1 MKIRKAE
8 AHEMLELWGYSSIQ
22 TASSNAKFFCDNIQR
37 GNTEFWA
44 LDYDG
49 ELVGEL
55 YVFYDLEDKDF
66 ADGKRT
72 AYLCAFRIRTDLRGQ
87 GLGTKLICH
96 VIEHIQDLGYQRISI
111 GVDTT
116 DMANIRLYTR
126 LGFNIKVKVCSED
139 PCDRDE
145 NMQPRVCP
153 CFWLLYKEVC
163 VLSSPTCTS

>member
-1 MKIRKAE
+1 MKIRRAAE
-8 AHEMLELWGYSSIQ
+8 RELLELWGYESLH
-22 TASSNAKFFCDNIQR
+22 TASSNAKFFCDNIKR

-49 ELVGEL
+49 QLVGEL

-72 AYLCAFRIRTDLRGQ
+72 AYLCAFRVRTDFRGQ

-96 VIEHIQDLGYQRISI
+96 VIEHIKEFGYHRISI

-116 DMANIRLYTR
+116 DMANIRLYKR
-126 LGFNIKVKVCSED
+126 LGFTIKGKECAED
-139 PCDRDE
+139 PCDRAE
-145 NMQPRVCP
+145 NMQPKSCP
-153 CFWLLYKEVC
+153 SFWLLYKEV
-163 VLSSPTCTS
+163 

>member
-1 MKIRKAE
+1 MKIRRAAE
-8 AHEMLELWGYSSIQ
+8 RELLELWGYESLH
-22 TASSNAKFFCDNIQR
+22 TASSNAKFFCGNMKR

-49 ELVGEL
+49 QLVGEL

-72 AYLCAFRIRTDLRGQ
+72 AYLCAFRVRTDFRGQ
-87 GLGTKLICH
+87 GLGTRLIRH
-96 VIEHIQDLGYQRISI
+96 VIEHIKDLGYQRISI

-116 DMANIRLYTR
+116 DAANIRFYQR
-126 LGFNIKVKVCSED
+126 LGFAKKVKECAED

-145 NMQPRVCP
+145 AMRPRSCP
-153 CFWLLYKEVC
+153 RFWLLYQEV
-163 VLSSPTCTS
+163 

>member
-1 MKIRKAE
+1 METRRASAQE
-8 AHEMLELWGYSSIQ
+8 LLELWGYESIH
-22 TASSNAKFFCDNIQR
+22 TASPNAKFFCGNIER
-37 GNTEFWA
+37 GNTEFWV

-72 AYLCAFRIRTDLRGQ
+72 AYLCSFRVRRDFRGQ

-96 VIEHIQDLGYQRISI
+96 VMEHIREMGYQRISI
-111 GVDTT
+111 GVDAADT
-116 DMANIRLYTR
+116 ANIRLYKQ
-126 LGFNIKVKVCSED
+126 LGFTAKIKECTED

-145 NMQPRVCP
+145 NMQPRACP
-153 CFWLLYKEVC
+153 CFWLLCKEV
-163 VLSSPTCTS
+163 